1 MIPRLAS
8 VKFPPYLGFMKFLL
22 RAFRHKIRL
31 KHSPYIFSRTACLG
45 NDSLKLSGASK
56 SKYVFNLQKG
66 RSDLLLRSYS
76 SDEIKPFFGA
86 HKFMGSRDIR
96 DMVWQQSNTYFHDF
110 PKPFFILFDSFS
122 DLTDLCFIAPN
133 RTAFYCHKSDMKTPS
148 RDRGIIAYGLL
159 DLDSVEKLYESL
171 FNNFR
176 LAWGDVE
183 IIFIHFPTKLE
194 TRQFYIERA
203 NCIKSAIENLTQTIP
218 NLHSIEIPASMVN
231 PEKSLT
237 GEVDSFPY
245 HYSLETKEFV
255 ANKISEILFVK
266 H

>member
-1 MIPRLAS
+1 MIPRYTTAKIS
-8 VKFPPYLGFMKFLL
+8 PYLDFIKFLL
-22 RAFRHKIRL
+22 RAYRFKIRL
-31 KHSPYIFSRTACLG
+31 KNSPYVFSRTACLG
-45 NDSLKLSGASK
+45 NDSLKLSGASR

-76 SDEIKPFFGA
+76 FIRIKPYFGS
-86 HKFMGSRDIR
+86 HKFIESKDIR

-110 PKPFFILFDSFS
+110 PKPVFILFDSFS
-122 DLTDLCFIAPN
+122 DLTDRCFTASR
-133 RTAFYCHKSDMKTPS
+133 RTAFYCHKSDLKKPS
-148 RDRGIIAYGLL
+148 RDRDIISHGLL
-159 DLDSVEKLYESL
+159 DLDSVEKLYEDL

-176 LAWGDVE
+176 QAWGDVQ

-203 NCIKSAIENLTQTIP
+203 NRIKSAIENLAQIIP
-218 NLHSIEIPASMVN
+218 NLYSIEIPTSLVN

-245 HYSLETKEFV
+245 HYSLETKDFV
-255 ANKISEILFVK
+255 ANKIAEILSIK